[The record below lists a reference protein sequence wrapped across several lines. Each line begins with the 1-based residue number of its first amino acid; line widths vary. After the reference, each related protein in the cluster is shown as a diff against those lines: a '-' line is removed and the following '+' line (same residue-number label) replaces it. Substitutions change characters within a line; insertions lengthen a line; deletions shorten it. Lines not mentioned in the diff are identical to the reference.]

1 MSSSKSFGVRMPLEM
16 YLKMVT
22 ICTKNG
28 ISQTDLVLHSLN
40 RVGLFTDN
48 FKLGGEVEEK
58 IVYRNEPELLE
69 EINSLRQ
76 NTNAYFTRWQEE
88 IKKNEELEQKL
99 AKYRSALWKGVA
111 ELGRAS
117 MSLPRPN
124 EQEVKEA
131 YFELNQL
138 AVDLSDEEL

>member
-69 EINSLRQ
+69 EINRLRQ
-76 NTNAYFTRWQEE
+76 NTNGYFKQWQEQ

-99 AKYRSALWKGVA
+99 VKAKSALWKGVI
-111 ELGRAS
+111 ELSKAS
-117 MSLPRPN
+117 KLLGNPK
-124 EQEVKEA
+124 EQQDA
-131 YFELNQL
+131 YFELNEL
-138 AVDLSDEEL
+138 AVELSDEEL

>member
-69 EINSLRQ
+69 EINRLRQ
-76 NTNAYFTRWQEE
+76 NTNGYFKQWQEQ

-99 AKYRSALWKGVA
+99 VKAQNGLWKGVI
-111 ELGRAS
+111 ELGKAS
-117 MSLPRPN
+117 MLLGNPK
-124 EQEVKEA
+124 EQQEA
-131 YFELNQL
+131 YFELNEL
-138 AVDLSDEEL
+138 AVELSDEEL

>member
-22 ICTKNG
+22 ICSENG

-40 RVGLFTDN
+40 RVGLFTDE
-48 FKLGGEVEEK
+48 FKLGGEVEK

-69 EINSLRQ
+69 EIARLRQ
-76 NTNAYFTRWQEE
+76 STNGYFNQWREE

-99 AKYRSALWKGVA
+99 ARAQTGLWKGVT
-111 ELGRAS
+111 ELGKA
-117 MSLPRPN
+117 LKLLGHPK
-124 EQEVKEA
+124 EQEDA
-131 YFELNQL
+131 FFELNQL
-138 AVDLSDEEL
+138 AVELSDEKL

>member
-22 ICTKNG
+22 ICAENG

-40 RVGLFTDN
+40 RVGLFTDG

-69 EINSLRQ
+69 EITRLRQ
-76 NTNAYFTRWQEE
+76 STNGYFNQWRDE
-88 IKKNEELEQKL
+88 IKKNEKLEQKL
-99 AKYRSALWKGVA
+99 AKAQSALWKGVT
-111 ELGRAS
+111 ELNRAS
-117 MSLPRPN
+117 KLLGHPK
-124 EQEVKEA
+124 EQQDA
-131 YFELNQL
+131 YFELNEL
-138 AVDLSDEEL
+138 AVELSDEEL

>member
-40 RVGLFTDN
+40 RVGLFSDN

-69 EINSLRQ
+69 EINRLRQ
-76 NTNAYFTRWQEE
+76 NTNGYFKQWQEQ

-99 AKYRSALWKGVA
+99 VKAKSALWKGVT
-111 ELGRAS
+111 ELNKAS
-117 MSLPRPN
+117 MLLGHPK
-124 EQEVKEA
+124 EQQDA
-131 YFELNQL
+131 YFELNEL
-138 AVDLSDEEL
+138 AVELSDDEEL

>member
-99 AKYRSALWKGVA
+99 AKYRSALWKGVT

-124 EQEVKEA
+124 EQEEA

>member
-69 EINSLRQ
+69 EINRLRQ
-76 NTNAYFTRWQEE
+76 NTNGYFKQWQEQ
-88 IKKNEELEQKL
+88 IKKNEESPNTDYLFANLEKQNTFEKSM
-99 AKYRSALWKGVA
+99 KKM
-111 ELGRAS
+111 ELMNS
-117 MSLPRPN
+117 MN
-124 EQEVKEA
+124 FTK
-131 YFELNQL
+131 
-138 AVDLSDEEL
+138 SDK

>member
-22 ICTKNG
+22 ICTENG

-40 RVGLFTDN
+40 RVGLFTDE

-69 EINSLRQ
+69 EITKLRQ
-76 NTNAYFTRWQEE
+76 STNGYFNQWREQ

-99 AKYRSALWKGVA
+99 VKAQSGLWKGVS
-111 ELGRAS
+111 ELGKA
-117 MSLPRPN
+117 LQLLGHPK
-124 EQEVKEA
+124 EQEDA
-131 YFELNQL
+131 FFELNAL
-138 AVDLSDEEL
+138 AVELSYDEEL

>member
-40 RVGLFTDN
+40 RVGLFSDN

-69 EINSLRQ
+69 EINRLRQ
-76 NTNAYFTRWQEE
+76 NTNGYFKQWQEQ

-99 AKYRSALWKGVA
+99 VKAKSALWKGVTD
-111 ELGRAS
+111 LGKAS
-117 MSLPRPN
+117 MLLGNPK
-124 EQEVKEA
+124 EQQDA
-131 YFELNQL
+131 YFELNEL
-138 AVDLSDEEL
+138 ALELSDEEL

>member
-22 ICTKNG
+22 ICTENG

-69 EINSLRQ
+69 EITRLKQS
-76 NTNAYFTRWQEE
+76 TNGYFNQWREE
-88 IKKNEELEQKL
+88 IKKNEKLEQKL
-99 AKYRSALWKGVA
+99 AKAKSALWKGVQD
-111 ELGRAS
+111 LGKAS
-117 MSLPRPN
+117 ILLGHPK
-124 EQEVKEA
+124 EQQDA
-131 YFELNQL
+131 YFELNEL
-138 AVDLSDEEL
+138 ALELSDEEL

>member
-69 EINSLRQ
+69 EITRLRQ
-76 NTNAYFTRWQEE
+76 NTNGYFKQWQEQ

-99 AKYRSALWKGVA
+99 AKTRSALWTGVT

-117 MSLPRPN
+117 MLLGRPN
-124 EQEVKEA
+124 EQEEA
-131 YFELNQL
+131 YFQLNQL

>member
-69 EINSLRQ
+69 EITKLRQ
-76 NTNAYFTRWQEE
+76 NINGYFNQWQEE
-88 IKKNEELEQKL
+88 IKKNEKLEQKL
-99 AKYRSALWKGVA
+99 IKAQNGLWKGVTELNKA
-111 ELGRAS
+111 SMLLGR
-117 MSLPRPN
+117 PK
-124 EQEVKEA
+124 EQEEA
-131 YFELNQL
+131 FFELNEL
-138 AVDLSDEEL
+138 AVELSNEEL